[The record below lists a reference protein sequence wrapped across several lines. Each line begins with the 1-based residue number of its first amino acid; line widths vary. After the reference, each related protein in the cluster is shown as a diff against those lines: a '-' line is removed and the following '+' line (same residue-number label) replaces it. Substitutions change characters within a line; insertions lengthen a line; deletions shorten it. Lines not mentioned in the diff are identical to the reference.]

1 MKISFNKRAGFTL
14 IEIMIVVGI
23 IAMLVAMAAP
33 NFTKQMGSAKIGV
46 IKSNLRLI
54 DTAKMSWALDNK
66 KNQGDVPTEAEIASY
81 LKGSKMPSPAAG
93 ETYHIQPIGEEP
105 YAVSENP
112 VGDIKAGTKIFQT
125 DD

>member
-1 MKISFNKRAGFTL
+1 MKLILNKRGGFTL

-33 NFTKQMGSAKIGV
+33 NFTKQMGTAKIGV
-46 IKSNLRLI
+46 IRGNLRLI

-66 KNQGDVPTEAEIASY
+66 KNQGDVPSEAEIAAY

-93 ETYHIQPIGEEP
+93 ESYNIQAIGEAP
-105 YAVSENP
+105 YAISDKP
-112 VGDIKAGTKIFQT
+112 IGDIKPNTKIFESE
-125 DD
+125 D

>member
-1 MKISFNKRAGFTL
+1 MKISTNKRAGFTL

-33 NFTKQMGSAKIGV
+33 NFTKNMGSAKISV
-46 IKSNLRLI
+46 VKANLRLI

-66 KNQGDVPTEAEIASY
+66 KNQGDTPTEAEISGY

-112 VGDIKAGTKIFQT
+112 IGDIKAGTKIFQ
-125 DD
+125 DE

>member
-1 MKISFNKRAGFTL
+1 MNISFNKRGAFTL

-54 DTAKMSWALDNK
+54 DTAKMSWAVDNK
-66 KNQGDVPTEAEIASY
+66 KNEGDVPTEEEISAY
-81 LKGSKMPSPAAG
+81 LKGSKMPTPAAG
-93 ETYHIQPIGEEP
+93 ETYHVEAIGQEP

-112 VGDIKAGTKIFQT
+112 IGDIKAGTKIYT
-125 DD
+125 ATE